1 VCVSTQ
7 ASQPESGLTTSVATV
22 TPPASDPAALC
33 VAAAAR
39 WAELTGVPQHDVALV
54 MGSGWVPAADALGAP
69 ELEVPV
75 TELPGFLPPAVAGH
89 AGRVRSLEVGPVRV
103 MVFLGRTH
111 LYEGR
116 GVDAVVHGVRTAAA
130 AGCRTVVLTNAAG
143 GVREGMAVGQ
153 AVLVSDHLNLTGRS
167 PLEGARFVD
176 LVDLYSARLR
186 ELVRSVDPSLE
197 EGVYAA
203 LPGPHYET
211 PAEIRMLR
219 GMGAD
224 LVGMSTALEAIAAR
238 AEGVE
243 VLAVSLVTNL
253 AAGMTGQPLDHTEVL
268 EAGAASA
275 ARVGRLLAS
284 VVGQL

>member
-1 VCVSTQ
+1 VLPDATARAPSTSPAQ
-7 ASQPESGLTTSVATV
+7 ATGG
-22 TPPASDPAALC
+22 DAARRAA
-33 VAAAAR
+33 AAAAR
-39 WAELTGVPQHDVALV
+39 WTELSGVARHDVALV

-69 ELEVPV
+69 EVEVPV

-89 AGRVRSLEVGPVRV
+89 AGRVRSVQVGAQRV
-103 MVFLGRTH
+103 MVLLGRTH

-116 GVDAVVHGVRTAAA
+116 GVEPVVHGVRTAAA
-130 AGCRTVVLTNAAG
+130 AGCRAVVLTNAAG
-143 GVREGMAVGQ
+143 GVREGLSVGQ
-153 AVLVSDHLNLTGRS
+153 PVLVSDHLNLTSCS
-167 PLEGARFVD
+167 PLTGARFVD

-186 ELVRSVDPSLE
+186 AVVRDVDPSLE

-211 PAEIRMLR
+211 AAEIRMLR
-219 GMGAD
+219 TMGAD

-238 AEGVE
+238 AEGME

-253 AAGMTGQPLDHTEVL
+253 AAGMTGQPLDHAEVL

-275 ARVGRLLAS
+275 ARVGALLAQ
-284 VVGQL
+284 VVAEL